1 MIKDLFGILVIVT
14 VNVINRVGEYL
25 VYKNYK
31 CRNKLVDKLVE
42 KCSEIIDQ
50 NKIIYNS
57 ILNDY
62 ENVQYTWY
70 Y

>member
-1 MIKDLFGILVIVT
+1 M
-14 VNVINRVGEYL
+14 NVINRFGEYL
-25 VYKNYK
+25 VYKNCK

>member
-1 MIKDLFGILVIVT
+1 M
-14 VNVINRVGEYL
+14 NVINHVDEYL
-25 VYKNYK
+25 DYKNCK

-42 KCSEIIDQ
+42 KFSEITDQ

>member
-1 MIKDLFGILVIVT
+1 M
-14 VNVINRVGEYL
+14 NVINHVGEYL
-25 VYKNYK
+25 DYKNCK

>member
-1 MIKDLFGILVIVT
+1 M
-14 VNVINRVGEYL
+14 NVINRVGEYL

>member
-1 MIKDLFGILVIVT
+1 MIKDLFGILVIVI

-25 VYKNYK
+25 VYKNCK

>member
-1 MIKDLFGILVIVT
+1 MIKDLFGILVIVIA
-14 VNVINRVGEYL
+14 NVINHVGEYL
-25 VYKNYK
+25 DYKNCK